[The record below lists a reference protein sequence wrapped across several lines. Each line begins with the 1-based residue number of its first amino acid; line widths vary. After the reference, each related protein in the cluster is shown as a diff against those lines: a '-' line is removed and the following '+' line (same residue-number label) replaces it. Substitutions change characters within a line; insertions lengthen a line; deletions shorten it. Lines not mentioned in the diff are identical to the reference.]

1 MLPEFLTVKE
11 VQHILKL
18 GKDKTYKLVHTSGF
32 PSIIVGGSIRVPK
45 DAFEKWIKQYTYS
58 EFKM

>member
-1 MLPEFLTVKE
+1 MLQDFLTVKE
-11 VQHILKL
+11 VQEILKL
-18 GKDKTYKLVHTSGF
+18 GKDKTYQLVHTNGF
-32 PSIIVGGSIRVPK
+32 PSIKIGGSIRVPK